1 MENRKKSTIIFGNKN
16 MLNWVLLIKLFKFN
30 YTLTS
35 KRDNLTFHA
44 TYETWYFFFLVKQ
57 KVYNTIPLF
66 SRKLKGDALFLHCWK

>member
-1 MENRKKSTIIFGNKN
+1 MGFDIDIYLKWFHGKPKKSTIIFGNKN

-44 TYETWYFFFLVKQ
+44 TYET
-57 KVYNTIPLF
+57 
-66 SRKLKGDALFLHCWK
+66 

>member
-44 TYETWYFFFLVKQ
+44 TYETWYFC
-57 KVYNTIPLF
+57 F
-66 SRKLKGDALFLHCWK
+66 SRKAKGIQHDPIVFSKT

>member
-1 MENRKKSTIIFGNKN
+1 MSFDININLKWFHGIPKPKKSTIIFGNKN

-44 TYETWYFFFLVKQ
+44 TYET
-57 KVYNTIPLF
+57 
-66 SRKLKGDALFLHCWK
+66 